1 MNSVANS
8 PTERSLLLRSYFEP
22 TDDERRSG
30 LKVPT
35 AAHRTMAQLTLSG
48 HVHLFLTTIFDRLLE
63 NALNDVGIVPQVLST
78 PEELEVYDPAT
89 NSLLDVEATQRYKN
103 ALDLPRADWARMV
116 CDDGDAF
123 CARAWTN

>member
-103 ALDLPRADWARMV
+103 ALALPRADWARMV